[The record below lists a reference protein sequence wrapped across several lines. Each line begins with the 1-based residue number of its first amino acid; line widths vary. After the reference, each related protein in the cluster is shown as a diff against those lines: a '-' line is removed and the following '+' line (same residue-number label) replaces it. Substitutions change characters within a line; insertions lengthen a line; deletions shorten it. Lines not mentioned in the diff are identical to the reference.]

1 MNLKNEIIEKSK
13 GKVALLWPLII
24 LLAISLVLRL
34 AGLGERSYFNDEL
47 SALYRLQADNF
58 SELIENGVKPDYH
71 PAGVQVFLYY
81 WARIAGDHPFMLR
94 LPFALAGVISVWLL
108 FLLGTR
114 WFGRTTAWLA
124 ASSLAL
130 LQFPLLYSQLA
141 RPYSTG
147 LLWVLA
153 GTFFWDKLIFSD
165 NSSFR
170 HRIWYAA
177 GLAIAFALAMYNHY
191 FSFLVAGMIGITGLL
206 FIKRK
211 NLILYLFAGI
221 AALLLFL
228 PHLNVSIE
236 QVSRGGLSTWLAP
249 PDNYWIPEHIRYI
262 FNKSWW
268 VFGLFMIIA
277 LPLLIKPVKDNAQD
291 TTGGRQNRFRAL
303 SITWYL
309 FPLAFAWI
317 YSVKINPILQNPI
330 MLFSL
335 PFLLLFLFSGYKSDN
350 SHLTRF
356 IAVLLPLMLIVN
368 LFVHGNF
375 YRETHYADFDTITSE
390 ICRISSETSD
400 LVWAADV
407 NNPWYLHYY
416 LDKKCKPDSA
426 LFYSFSD
433 REKLPELIS
442 QLDSMQ
448 ATNFVYTW
456 LRPADPA
463 IPSLIRNFFPYL
475 HHYYDSNGYGELFHF
490 SKNPAESKVTGY
502 NRDSLMLIL
511 FPAGTAQYIIGA
523 DDEYFNIYRNHPDFS
538 REMQPVLIHCRL
550 KGNPENFPDEIHL
563 VITTTKPDGTE
574 DSWNGIKLSLLQNQT
589 GNYCF
594 TTQLPASFAG
604 GDGINAYLWNPKR
617 ECFPIEEI
625 GLWMITKSKR

>member
-1 MNLKNEIIEKSK
+1 MNQNSEKKEKSK

-47 SALYRLQADNF
+47 SALYRLQADNL

-81 WARIAGDHPFMLR
+81 WTRLAGDHPFMVR

-124 ASSLAL
+124 AVSLAL

-153 GTFFWDKLIFSD
+153 GALFWDKLLFGNDSTL
-165 NSSFR
+165 R
-170 HRIWYAA
+170 QRVLYAA
-177 GLAIAFALAMYNHY
+177 GLACAFALALYNHY
-191 FSFLVAGMIGITGLL
+191 FSFFTVGMIGLTGV
-206 FIKRK
+206 FFVRRK
-211 NLILYLFAGI
+211 YLVLYLSAGI
-221 AALLLFL
+221 AALVLFL

-249 PDNYWIPEHIRYI
+249 PDKYWIPEHIRYL

-268 VFGLFMIIA
+268 IFGLFMILS
-277 LPLLIKPVKDNAQD
+277 LPLLIKPVKENAH
-291 TTGGRQNRFRAL
+291 GNAGMPNRFRVISLA
-303 SITWYL
+303 WYF

-317 YSVKINPILQNPI
+317 YSMKVNPILQNPI
-330 MLFSL
+330 MLFCL
-335 PFLLLFLFSGYKSDN
+335 PFLLLFLFSGYKNDN
-350 SHLTRF
+350 SHLTRL
-356 IAVLLPLMLIVN
+356 ISLLLPLLLIIN
-368 LFVHGNF
+368 IFVHDNF
-375 YRETHYADFDTITSE
+375 YKKIHYADFDAIATG

-416 LDKKCKPDSA
+416 LDKKCEPDSA

-456 LRPADPA
+456 LRPADPI

-475 HHYYDSNGYGELFHF
+475 HHYYDSNGFGELFHF
-490 SKNPAESKVTGY
+490 SKNPTEKIITGY
-502 NRDSLMLIL
+502 NRDSLMLIQ
-511 FPAGTAQYIIGA
+511 FPARTEHYIVGA
-523 DDEYFNIYRNHPDFS
+523 DDEYFNIYRNHPDFT
-538 REMQPVLIHCRL
+538 RDMHPVLIHCRL
-550 KGNPENFPDEIHL
+550 KGNVEHYPDEIHL
-563 VITTTKPDGTE
+563 VIATTKPDGTE
-574 DSWNGIKLSLLQNQT
+574 GSWNGIKLSLLQNHS

-594 TTQLPASFAG
+594 TTRLPANFAG
-604 GDGINAYLWNPKR
+604 GHGINVYLWNPKR
-617 ECFPIEEI
+617 EYFPIEEI